1 MFSVKSMKWSL
12 SFLKY
17 VSSPPQTPVSHPLKQ
32 KCGAINKLCILIY
45 LLLVISLGNDSVA
58 QALLLDTSA
67 SLASS
72 AHPSALG
79 AGGAFNG
86 GSASPGSSASGALDQ
101 KFSLDDI
108 GKIFHR
114 VAYATTTKRSIP
126 DNVFVPSLTTVPTPS
141 LTTFR

>member
-1 MFSVKSMKWSL
+1 M
-12 SFLKY
+12 
-17 VSSPPQTPVSHPLKQ
+17 SSPPRTSVSHPLKL

-45 LLLVISLGNDSVA
+45 LLLVISLSNNNNSRA

-72 AHPSALG
+72 AHPSA
-79 AGGAFNG
+79 GGGFNG
-86 GSASPGSSASGALDQ
+86 GLASSGSSASAGLDQ